1 MTLTEWIFRSLAV
14 LLILLAGLAIVWG
27 FIADRMRGRTKHP
40 RCPKCWYD
48 LSGVVEHE
56 TSKWRCS
63 ECGFVATRVAQL
75 HTSRKR
81 WWTLAPALLFIAL
94 SPLVWA
100 WPTIDRDGWRAA
112 VPTWTI
118 VHYWPIDE
126 VTWAEGANG
135 SDMAYELDRRIDTN
149 VVSAE
154 LLDAW
159 AKRVE
164 TSYNRSRVLRRSTL
178 NGAPV
183 MVTMSMNDLLR
194 GMHIEVGERG
204 FAVGSGDKDPHFEDL
219 VRRTRSGEQT
229 APLHFSFPGPRAH
242 ESLVDLCYEIVHL
255 VTANTA
261 RDSWTINGGL
271 DGTIRPCGT
280 NLLIINSSEA
290 CENAKKLIASITA
303 VAQRVNKGEAG
314 ASLFAFD
321 EGDHRVVVRDVGDI
335 PLIAARVDAW
345 ADDRADELRGRLV
358 EAIDPDSWVDNGG
371 EIGIIMQFDRLLI
384 IRHTPAVQARID
396 EQLKQWRAEAAGA
409 ATK

>member
-14 LLILLAGLAIVWG
+14 LFILLAALAIAWG
-27 FIADRMRGRTKHP
+27 FIADRVRGRTKHP

-63 ECGFVATRVAQL
+63 ECGFVATGVTQL

-81 WWTLAPALLFIAL
+81 WWTIVPAALFSVMSVLA
-94 SPLVWA
+94 WA

-118 VHYWPIDE
+118 IHFWPIDE
-126 VTWAEGANG
+126 VAWAEGAG
-135 SDMAYELDRRIDTN
+135 GGDMAYELDRRIDTN

-164 TSYNRSRVLRRSTL
+164 TAYNRSRAMKRSTL
-178 NGAPV
+178 SGAPLLV
-183 MVTMSMNDLLR
+183 NIDVPEVLWRMSATDARVDVGLGEGTDDMGEKWLAKEEKAGRTHTHFTRMPAPPHFWLLR
-194 GMHIEVGERG
+194 GRERVQGSIVG
-204 FAVGSGDKDPHFEDL
+204 L
-219 VRRTRSGEQT
+219 V
-229 APLHFSFPGPRAH
+229 APS
-242 ESLVDLCYEIVHL
+242 
-255 VTANTA
+255 
-261 RDSWTINGGL
+261 SWTINGGL

-280 NLLIINSSEA
+280 NLLIINSPEA
-290 CENAKKLIASITA
+290 CENAKQLIAAITA
-303 VAQRVNKGEAG
+303 VSQRVSKGETGVTFA
-314 ASLFAFD
+314 AFD

-345 ADDRADELRGRLV
+345 ADERAEELRGRLV
-358 EAIDPDSWVDNGG
+358 EAIDPDSWTDNGG
-371 EIGIIMQFDRLLI
+371 EVGTIMTFDRLLI

>member
-1 MTLTEWIFRSLAV
+1 MTLPEWIFCSLAV
-14 LLILLAGLAIVWG
+14 MLILLAGLAIAWG
-27 FIADRMRGRTKHP
+27 FIADRVHGRTKQP

-48 LSGVVEHE
+48 LSGVAEHE

-63 ECGFVATRVAQL
+63 ECGFVATRATQL

-81 WWTLAPALLFIAL
+81 WWTIVPAALFSVMSVLAW
-94 SPLVWA
+94 S

-118 VHYWPIDE
+118 VHFWPVDE
-126 VTWAEGANG
+126 VAWAEGANG
-135 SDMAYELDRRIDTN
+135 SDMAYELDRRIDKN
-149 VVSAE
+149 LVSAD

-164 TSYNRSRVLRRSTL
+164 TAYNRSRVLRKSTL
-178 NGAPV
+178 SGAPV
-183 MVTMSMNDLLR
+183 LVKVDLSELAASYFSI
-194 GMHIEVGERG
+194 GDTHG
-204 FAVGSGDKDPHFEDL
+204 FAIGLGDLNPGIEQWTEDMATGASL
-219 VRRTRSGEQT
+219 ALRVYPRTPRSQLGEVLDQAHVATRSMI
-229 APLHFSFPGPRAH
+229 AF
-242 ESLVDLCYEIVHL
+242 
-255 VTANTA
+255 
-261 RDSWTINGGL
+261 DSWTDNGGL

-280 NLLIINSSEA
+280 NLLIVNSRET
-290 CENAKKLIASITA
+290 CENAKNLIAALTA

-345 ADDRADELRGRLV
+345 ADERAEELRGRIID
-358 EAIDPDSWVDNGG
+358 AIDPDSWTDNGG
-371 EIGIIMQFDRLLI
+371 DIGMIMTFDRLLI